1 MKERWEKV
9 YLIKRRKSG
18 YWKKKDTVNVRGK
31 MKKILFFIASALL
44 LRCISE
50 DNPTQT
56 SFANLETYKRYVESA
71 RSAVTDIRKLD
82 FKVPVK
88 VAFLTRD
95 KLSEEFVANHRY
107 YKNMTVMMKQLG
119 FLPDTLKNLEPYIQ
133 EQYSGFPAAYY
144 ITGTDS
150 LVVIDPYEY
159 TPEYFK
165 SIVIHEFT
173 HAITDQNFNLSQNA
187 LYPDKPYSHFCT
199 DFYIAR
205 RCVAEGDATV
215 AQLVYLDSLKLLRS
229 SIAAVL
235 AESKTD
241 YFGTFSTKELP
252 AYLNLVSYFPY
263 DVGADFVGSIWKKT
277 WWGGVNSLYYANR
290 PLSTAE
296 IITNEHIE
304 PVSFDYSPLIADWYE
319 NVSSVQFAEDD
330 NYGPVMLL
338 ALLSKFT
345 DASHAGTAFG
355 WRGDRLL
362 YILSDNSQWGKFIWS
377 LKFNSV
383 ESARY
388 GFQGFDF
395 VVTGRKL
402 DGLAAQRSQ
411 IAVDSLIT
419 YTTGSVT
426 STLLR
431 SGTTLFWMENVDTAN
446 QVVSKVITASLV
458 KRKESELK
466 RIDDDPAFVNVKKR
480 VIDRNFFFNFN

>member
-1 MKERWEKV
+1 
-9 YLIKRRKSG
+9 
-18 YWKKKDTVNVRGK
+18 

-44 LRCISE
+44 LRCTSD
-50 DNPTQT
+50 DNPTKP
-56 SFANLETYKRYVESA
+56 SFGNLETYKRYVESA
-71 RSAVTDIRKLD
+71 RTAVPGIRKLD

-95 KLSEEFVANHRY
+95 KLSEEFVSNHRY
-107 YKNMTVMMKQLG
+107 YKNMTIMMKQLG

-159 TPEYFK
+159 SPEYFK

-173 HAITDQNFNLSQNA
+173 HALTDQNFNLNQDV

-215 AQLVYLDSLKLLRS
+215 AQLVYLDSLKVLPS
-229 SIAAVL
+229 SIASVL
-235 AESKTD
+235 AESKTK
-241 YFGTFSTKELP
+241 YFDSLRTNELP
-252 AYLNLVSYFPY
+252 AYLTIVSYFPY
-263 DVGADFVGSIWKKT
+263 EVGSDYVSNIWTKAL
-277 WWGGVNSLYYANR
+277 WGGVNSLYYANR

-296 IITNEHIE
+296 IITKEQIE
-304 PVSFDYSPLIADWYE
+304 PVSFDYNALIKDWYE
-319 NVSSVQFAEDD
+319 NVSSIQFAEDD

-338 ALLSKFT
+338 ALLSQFT
-345 DASHAGTAFG
+345 DASHASTAFG

-362 YILSDNSQWGKFIWS
+362 YVLADNSQWGKFIWS

-383 ESARY
+383 ENAKY
-388 GFQGFDF
+388 CFQGLDF
-395 VVTGRKL
+395 IVTGRKL
-402 DGLAAQRSQ
+402 DGVTPQRSQ
-411 IAVDSLIT
+411 IAADSLIT
-419 YTTGSVT
+419 YTTGPVT
-426 STLLR
+426 SKLLR

-446 QVVSKVITASLV
+446 QVVSGVIASSLA

-466 RIDDDPAFVNVKKR
+466 RIEDDPAFVNVKKR
-480 VIDRNFFFNFN
+480 IIDRSISGLRSALIN